1 MGLFDGLFK
10 SNKKVSPG
18 EECFNK
24 QDYARAFDLLN
35 RVENEHDS
43 RSQYLVGLMLHNGM
57 GVAQN
62 VPLGAS
68 KLIASADGGDADA
81 QNYVSV
87 GFSDGLNG
95 FAKDEVKGIHYAQL
109 AMSQNHKDAFANM
122 GNRYLLGLGVEKNLT
137 MAKTLLERGA
147 ALGSSQAEMTLS
159 AFDILSK

>member
-1 MGLFDGLFK
+1 MGLFDRLFSSSKK
-10 SNKKVSPG
+10 SLG
-18 EECFNK
+18 EQMYDKQEYASAFEIFN
-24 QDYARAFDLLN
+24 RP
-35 RVENEHDS
+35 ENQSDS
-43 RSQYLVGLMLHNGM
+43 RSQYFCGLMLHNGL
-57 GVAQN
+57 GVAQD
-62 VPLGAS
+62 VQLGAM
-68 KLIASADGGDADA
+68 KLIAAADSGDADA

-87 GFSDGLNG
+87 AFGDGLNG
-95 FAKDEVKGIHYAQL
+95 FHKDEARGIHYAQL